1 MEIPCGLVEEPDNVR
16 KSVETMSKKNSVV
29 NYQWEYKSL
38 KHDTSIMGYEK
49 GMNDL
54 SREGKNGWEL
64 VSTVL
69 TDSPTNPDTQYL
81 SHYLKRKTG
90 MFVIDLEEG

>member
-1 MEIPCGLVEEPDNVR
+1 MEISN
-16 KSVETMSKKNSVV
+16 ETLENWIGMKMSENNSIR

-38 KHDTSIMGYEK
+38 RHDTSIMGYEK

-54 SREGKNGWEL
+54 GREGKNGWEL

-69 TDSPTNPDTQYL
+69 TVSPTNPDTRYVC
-81 SHYLKRKTG
+81 HYLKRKTG
-90 MFVIDLEEG
+90 MLVIELEEA

>member
-1 MEIPCGLVEEPDNVR
+1 
-16 KSVETMSKKNSVV
+16 MSKKSSVV

-54 SREGKNGWEL
+54 SSQGKNGWEL

-69 TDSPTNPDTQYL
+69 TTSPTNPDTKHL
-81 SHYLKRKTG
+81 CHYLKRKIG
-90 MFVIDLEEG
+90 MLVIELEEA

>member
-1 MEIPCGLVEEPDNVR
+1 
-16 KSVETMSKKNSVV
+16 MSKKNSVV

-54 SREGKNGWEL
+54 NRDGKNGWEL

-69 TDSPTNPDTQYL
+69 TTSPTNPDTKHL
-81 SHYLKRKTG
+81 CHYLKRKIG
-90 MFVIDLEEG
+90 MLVIELEEA